1 MKRKVKINSKN
12 YLKRKK
18 LSIALIIK
26 EYYNVINTL

>member
-1 MKRKVKINSKN
+1 MKRKVKINSKS